1 MFLEI
6 MFWTQL
12 FFVITA
18 SLDLR
23 NNNYISFD
31 LFFLLLLDFLCSTI
45 IKVMLQNMP
54 ATLYELVQTCATF
67 WTPSREPSLDVF
79 HGCCSYRCM
88 NWASSFIHGPF
99 TSQSI
104 SCQPHRFNN
113 ILLHDVRDS
122 FHLGF
127 DWFLAGRGSC
137 ALLKLEFWLPEMWS
151 HYEKCSAVAP
161 TGSKTWHKKKPH
173 RGNGCDLFSALLYC
187 DAQCG
192 GAIEKKPIDQED
204 ICSFWSDL
212 QNCHDHLVPVTFYP
226 PHNHQIL
233 GLGMKP
239 IKYICEDCTLFAL
252 FSFEFSWFMLS
263 SVFFSHT
270 RFTLLIIHSC
280 LHLRQSSSVYLTVC
294 LVWSSTQLA
303 AVFVHGFVI
312 LSVYLFKL

>member
-137 ALLKLEFWLPEMWS
+137 ALLKLEFWLPEM
-151 HYEKCSAVAP
+151 
-161 TGSKTWHKKKPH
+161 
-173 RGNGCDLFSALLYC
+173 
-187 DAQCG
+187 
-192 GAIEKKPIDQED
+192 
-204 ICSFWSDL
+204 
-212 QNCHDHLVPVTFYP
+212 
-226 PHNHQIL
+226 
-233 GLGMKP
+233 
-239 IKYICEDCTLFAL
+239 
-252 FSFEFSWFMLS
+252 
-263 SVFFSHT
+263 
-270 RFTLLIIHSC
+270 
-280 LHLRQSSSVYLTVC
+280 
-294 LVWSSTQLA
+294 
-303 AVFVHGFVI
+303 
-312 LSVYLFKL
+312 